1 MGTYLKLGHV
11 RVEEIME
18 KGVMCAVVPKSAAE
32 VELSSTAAAGQRSA
46 NRGLRQQTST
56 AAVLTAGDHNFLNYR
71 STAVGC
77 TLGYCCG
84 PVVEEV
90 WVCGSEYSSGRLLSK
105 APICGP
111 LSSSCGAR

>member
-1 MGTYLKLGHV
+1 
-11 RVEEIME
+11 ME

-32 VELSSTAAAGQRSA
+32 AELSSTAAAGQSSA

-56 AAVLTAGDHNFLNYR
+56 AVLTAGDHSLLNYR

-90 WVCGSEYSSGRLLSK
+90 WVCGS
-105 APICGP
+105 C
-111 LSSSCGAR
+111 SCEIA

>member
-1 MGTYLKLGHV
+1 MGTYLNLRYV
-11 RVEEIME
+11 RVEDIME
-18 KGVMCAVVPKSAAE
+18 KGVMCAVRPKSAAE
-32 VELSSTAAAGQRSA
+32 AELSSTAAAGQSSA

-56 AAVLTAGDHNFLNYR
+56 VLTAGDHNFLNYR

>member
-1 MGTYLKLGHV
+1 
-11 RVEEIME
+11 
-18 KGVMCAVVPKSAAE
+18 MCAVMPKFAAE

-56 AAVLTAGDHNFLNYR
+56 AVLAAGDHNFLNYR

>member
-1 MGTYLKLGHV
+1 MGTYLKLGHE
-11 RVEEIME
+11 RVEDIME

-32 VELSSTAAAGQRSA
+32 VELSSTAAAGQSSA

-56 AAVLTAGDHNFLNYR
+56 AVLTAGDHNFLNYR

-90 WVCGSEYSSGRLLSK
+90 WVCGLW
-105 APICGP
+105 
-111 LSSSCGAR
+111 